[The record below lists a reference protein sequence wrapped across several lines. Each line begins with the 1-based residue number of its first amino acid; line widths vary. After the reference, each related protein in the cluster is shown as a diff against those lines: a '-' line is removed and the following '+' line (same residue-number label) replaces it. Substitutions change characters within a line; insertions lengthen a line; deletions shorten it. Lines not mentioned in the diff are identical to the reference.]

1 MEEVLDTWFKRE
13 ILAHEEAL
21 VRYLGRAWRSR
32 EEIPDLRQ
40 EIYIRVYEAA
50 RKSRPLQPK
59 SFLFTT
65 ARHLMTDHIR
75 RRRIV
80 AIDTV
85 GDLDALNVPGVDEN
99 VPEQR
104 ASAYQE
110 LRRLAE
116 ALEQLPPKCREVIWM
131 RRVENLP
138 QKEVAIRLNVTQKTV
153 EKHVMKGMKLLA
165 AALFPVSPKT
175 QALAADEGAA
185 DREGEA
191 DVQS

>member
-1 MEEVLDTWFKRE
+1 MEELLDTWFKRE
-13 ILAHEEAL
+13 ILAHEDAL
-21 VRYLGRAWRSR
+21 VRYLGRAWRNR

-50 RKSRPLQPK
+50 QKSRPTAPK

-85 GDLDALNVPGVDEN
+85 GDLDGLNVPGMDEN

-104 ASAYQE
+104 ASAFEE
-110 LRRLAE
+110 LRRLAD

-153 EKHVMKGMKLLA
+153 EKHVMKGMRLLA
-165 AALFPVSPKT
+165 EALFPVSPKT
-175 QALAADEGAA
+175 KALAVEECGA
-185 DREGEA
+185 DREDET